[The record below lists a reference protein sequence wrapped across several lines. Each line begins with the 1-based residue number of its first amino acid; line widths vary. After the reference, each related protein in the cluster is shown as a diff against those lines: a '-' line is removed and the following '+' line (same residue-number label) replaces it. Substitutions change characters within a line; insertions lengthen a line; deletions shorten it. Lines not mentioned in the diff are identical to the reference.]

1 MRGYLPLIQEDS
13 VAGIYGLAVYERER
27 IRSTCYIFPMKTE
40 DSYSCF
46 QLALLHS
53 ASYSFFHNQSPTF
66 SLSTNFDAI
75 SPNTRHRFSQ

>member
-27 IRSTCYIFPMKTE
+27 IRSICYIFPMKTE

-53 ASYSFFHNQSPTF
+53 APYSFFHNQSPIS

-75 SPNTRHRFSQ
+75 TPNTRHRFSQ